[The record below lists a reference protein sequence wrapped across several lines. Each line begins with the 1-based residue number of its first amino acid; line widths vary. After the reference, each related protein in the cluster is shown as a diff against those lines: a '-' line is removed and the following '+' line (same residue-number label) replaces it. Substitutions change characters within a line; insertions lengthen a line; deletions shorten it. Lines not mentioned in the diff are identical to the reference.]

1 MKGKIIVFEGIDGSG
16 KGTQSKKLY
25 RYLKSTDEK
34 VALFEFPS
42 YDETFF
48 GKEVASYLNGN
59 FGSLNDV
66 HPKLSAMLYAGD
78 RYEKRNQIV
87 EKLDQGYIVICDR
100 YIPSNI
106 AHQISKF
113 KDDKDKYELKRW
125 IEKLEYEV
133 YKMPKPNTIFFMN
146 MDPEFSNK
154 LVLNKK
160 KRNYTDKKQDLHEI
174 NSSYLCNVYKTFKK
188 LAEEENWVKITC
200 QTTNNLKSA
209 EDIHLVIVKLF
220 QKIYE

>member
-48 GKEVASYLNGN
+48 GKEVANYLNGK

-78 RYEKRNQIV
+78 RYEKKNQIV

-113 KDDKDKYELKRW
+113 KDDKDKYELKEW
-125 IEKLEYEV
+125 IEKLEYEI
-133 YKMPKPNTIFFMN
+133 YKMPRPNAIFFMD
-146 MDPEFSNK
+146 MDPKISNK
-154 LVLNKK
+154 LVFNKK
-160 KRNYTDKKQDLHEI
+160 KRSYTDKKQDLHEI
-174 NSSYLCNVYKTFKK
+174 NSSYLYNVYKTFKK
-188 LAEEENWVKITC
+188 LAEEENWAKITC
-200 QTTNNLKSA
+200 QTANNLKSA
-209 EDIHLVIVKLF
+209 EDIHLEIVKLF
-220 QKIYE
+220 QKIYK